1 MCLQTY
7 HKSWLKTRVPQKGS
21 LQSLAMATLIYQHHK
36 ASVRQLPSRTM
47 QLSAKWRRWLRWC
60 WAFMRLWTV
69 HSSMYRTTILKMTLT
84 ESQPSILRCV
94 HHLTMVYHL
103 RSLEGMGLMHQ
114 LRCARVRNLV
124 GIVTIQKTYAVK
136 YSTKKE
142 ILFTCQS
149 LVSFHSL
156 EINRKISSHVSCKT
170 AATRRTP
177 KTKSSIIHLH
187 SKHSHAL
194 TKQKNSFHVITR
206 IVLTFTMKQK
216 KETSRSLQIQQR
228 NKTNRMKNLR
238 LKLIADKSK
247 RPPILLEAAKAIL
260 KLWSKSKRNLL
271 INSIS

>member
-7 HKSWLKTRVPQKGS
+7 HKSWLKTRVLQKSS

-69 HSSMYRTTILKMTLT
+69 HSSVYRTTILKMTIT

-94 HHLTMVYHL
+94 HHSTMVYHL
-103 RSLEGMGLMHQ
+103 KSLEGMGSMHQ
-114 LRCARVRNLV
+114 LRFARARNLV

-177 KTKSSIIHLH
+177 KTKSSIIPLH

-194 TKQKNSFHVITR
+194 TKQKTSCHVITR
-206 IVLTFTMKQK
+206 IVHTFTMKKK

-260 KLWSKSKRNLL
+260 KLWSKSKRSLL